1 MGQQATG
8 KGYWVLGIR
17 YWVLLVVMAL
27 ALSGCAPP
35 VAGGFAIYLLAEDVR
50 TADVPWDDWSSLERE
65 EQPIIATDD
74 IVAYAKET
82 HEIELTAAAHERVQ
96 GLYTLAVDTGGLPF
110 VVCVGDDRIYA
121 GAFWTPL
128 SSLIFDGVIIMEP
141 FETDKRVIRISLG
154 YPTPE
159 AFRGVDPRAD
169 PRIMQA
175 LDRAGKLE

>member
-1 MGQQATG
+1 MGQQ
-8 KGYWVLGIR
+8 VSGIR

-35 VAGGFAIYLLAEDVR
+35 KAGGFAIYLLAEDVR
-50 TADVPWDDWSSLERE
+50 TADIPWDDLSNLELE

-74 IVAYAKET
+74 IVAYAKEM
-82 HEIELTAAAHERVQ
+82 HEIELTAAAYERVQ
-96 GLYTLAVDTGGLPF
+96 GLYTLRVDVDGMPF

-121 GAFWTPL
+121 GAFWTMA
-128 SSLIFDGVIIMEP
+128 SSLIFEGVIIVQP

-159 AFRGVDPRAD
+159 AFRGADPRSD

-175 LDRAGKLE
+175 LEQVGKLK

>member
-1 MGQQATG
+1 MGQQ
-8 KGYWVLGIR
+8 VSGIR

-35 VAGGFAIYLLAEDVR
+35 KAVGFAIYLLAEDVR
-50 TADVPWDDWSSLERE
+50 TADVPWDDLSSLELE
-65 EQPIIATDD
+65 EQPVIATDD

-82 HEIELTAAAHERVQ
+82 HEIELTAAAYERVQ
-96 GLYTLAVDTGGLPF
+96 GPYTLRVDVDGMPF
-110 VVCVGDDRIYA
+110 VVRVGDDRIYA
-121 GAFWTPL
+121 GAFWTL
-128 SSLIFDGVIIMEP
+128 ASSLIFEGVIIMQP

-159 AFRGVDPRAD
+159 VFRGIDPRAD

-175 LDRAGKLE
+175 LDRAGKLK